1 MKSEAPISN
10 SSNAPYQP
18 GASLFSDTS
27 FPLLQSEDG
36 ETERGI
42 RGNTWYAQ
50 RHDWYTGH

>member
-36 ETERGI
+36 ESERGI
-42 RGNTWYAQ
+42 RGNIWYAQ